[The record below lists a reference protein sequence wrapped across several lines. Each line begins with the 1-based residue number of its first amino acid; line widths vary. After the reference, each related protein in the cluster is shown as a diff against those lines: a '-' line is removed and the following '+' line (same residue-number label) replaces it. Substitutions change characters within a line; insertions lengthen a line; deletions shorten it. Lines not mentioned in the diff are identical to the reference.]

1 MNGFT
6 EIQFDGHFY
15 ANVIQGTYKLFTEVK
30 FTAALEYEIADANKF
45 NTMFGGQIPVD
56 IIKQNASLTAEMMFT
71 RLFAEGCSVDEL
83 KYKADTQAAL
93 ILQDSAF
100 ADLEARAGIRAT
112 AINNMLV
119 EIDPKTEKT
128 LSTIAA
134 MNSAAVHA
142 PTPTPAP
149 TPAPQG
155 NAVWQC
161 ACGNSNSGKFCTE
174 CGTKKTE
181 DWVCSCGNTNKGKFC
196 TECGKPKNN

>member
-15 ANVIQGTYKLFTEVK
+15 ANVIQGTYKLLTEVK

-56 IIKQNASLTAEMMFT
+56 IIKGDASRIAEMTFT
-71 RLFAEGCSVDEL
+71 RLFEEGCSVDEL

-93 ILQDSAF
+93 ILQNFAF
-100 ADLEARAGIRAT
+100 ADLEARAGIKAT

-134 MNSAAVHA
+134 MDSAAVHA
-142 PTPTPAP
+142 PTPTP

-161 ACGNSNSGKFCTE
+161 ACGNSNLGKFCTE
-174 CGTKKTE
+174 CGTKKPE